1 MSNPTSS
8 NETSGTGA
16 SAGRTVLTVVVWLW
30 VVIPFLYG
38 VWSLLQNVG
47 ALF

>member
-1 MSNPTSS
+1 MT
-8 NETSGTGA
+8 
-16 SAGRTVLTVVVWLW
+16 AGRTVLTVFVWAW

>member
-1 MSNPTSS
+1 MYPTSDQ
-8 NETSGTGA
+8 
-16 SAGRTVLTVVVWLW
+16 RTLLVVVWAW

>member
-1 MSNPTSS
+1 MSNPTS
-8 NETSGTGA
+8 NESGAGSP
-16 SAGRTVLTVVVWLW
+16 SAGRVALTVVVWLW

>member
-1 MSNPTSS
+1 MTAN
-8 NETSGTGA
+8 
-16 SAGRTVLTVVVWLW
+16 RTVLAVLAWAW

>member
-1 MSNPTSS
+1 MT
-8 NETSGTGA
+8 
-16 SAGRTVLTVVVWLW
+16 AGRTVLAVVVWAW

-38 VWSLLQNVG
+38 VWSLLQNLG

>member
-1 MSNPTSS
+1 MSNPTS
-8 NETSGTGA
+8 NQAGGGTGA

-38 VWSLLQNVG
+38 VWSLLQNIG

>member
-1 MSNPTSS
+1 MSNPTS
-8 NETSGTGA
+8 NQSGAGS

-38 VWSLLQNVG
+38 VWSLLQNIG

>member
-1 MSNPTSS
+1 MSNPTSNQS
-8 NETSGTGA
+8 SGTGM
-16 SAGRTVLTVVVWLW
+16 SAGRIVLTVVVWLW